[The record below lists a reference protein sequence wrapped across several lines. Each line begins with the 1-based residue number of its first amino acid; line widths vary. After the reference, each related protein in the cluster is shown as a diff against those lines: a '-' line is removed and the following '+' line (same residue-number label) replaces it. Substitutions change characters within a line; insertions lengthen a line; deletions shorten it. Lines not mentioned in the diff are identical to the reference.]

1 MRIIAK
7 KTLREFWEHHADAEQ
22 ALKAWY
28 HDVKQAEWHSPN
40 DIRQSYATVSI
51 IANNRAV
58 FNIRGNAYRV
68 IVAINYDYGI
78 VYIRFVG
85 THRQYDQIDAAT
97 I

>member
-7 KTLREFWEHHADAEQ
+7 KTLREFWEQHADVEQ

-40 DIRQSYATVSI
+40 DIRRAYATASI
-51 IANNRAV
+51 ISHNRVV
-58 FNIRGNAYRV
+58 FNVRGNAYRI
-68 IVAINYDYGI
+68 IVAVNYDYGI